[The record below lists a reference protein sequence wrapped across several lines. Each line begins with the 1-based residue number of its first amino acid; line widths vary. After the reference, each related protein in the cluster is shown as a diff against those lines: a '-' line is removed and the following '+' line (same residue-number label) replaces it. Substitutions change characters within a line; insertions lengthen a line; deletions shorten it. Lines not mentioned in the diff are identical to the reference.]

1 MNKRSEQELFLNYIR
16 DIYLAYP
23 SLEITEDTI
32 YNELSHFYE
41 ENGIRKRIGNNGL
54 LLNVQQSLTKK
65 FGSKFSSGG
74 YFWFYENRKNFGDTD
89 YYNKLYDAIKLYISV
104 DAENLYDV
112 TRKVI
117 EYMQKENVLTQTK
130 VAKNMRNDVL
140 VVRVANGEEAK
151 KVIDFVNGLGYKSSI
166 KPNPFV
172 FSSGKVSITKDGSLS
187 YNGTVCNMITNYLR
201 NCRFRNKM
209 DSANIDGLYKYV
221 NDTIKKLKGPYKK
234 EAMQLYQI
242 DTEQKYKDIL
252 MTLNIISK
260 NLDGTITL
268 EEIFEEEKGK
278 NVSSTSTIKKD
289 DKDKIKYVLSGL
301 SKYYS
306 TSDIH
311 SIMIQYISD
320 GRLEHFTRRDNIR
333 QVMTSFTPEKLDAM
347 LTEMSYNALIDA
359 VIATKEKYPNINQA
373 EYAIKLFVINS
384 DLSGFTNDNNS
395 RSYLGLVSL
404 PTKIIDAL
412 TKDLPDS
419 YKNAL
424 YSIINLN
431 YEERSIMKKLLD
443 KSDVSKI
450 PSEALSTARGNLA
463 LLDNL
468 TRFITNNIYENN
480 KKDVKIARGY

>member
-1 MNKRSEQELFLNYIR
+1 MSKRNEQELFLSYIR
-16 DIYLAYP
+16 DIYLANPY
-23 SLEITEDTI
+23 LEIKDDTI

-54 LLNVQQSLTKK
+54 LLNVQQSLAKK

-89 YYNKLYDAIKLYISV
+89 YYNKLYNAIKLYISV

-112 TRKVI
+112 TTKII
-117 EYMQKENVLTQTK
+117 EYIQKENILTQTK

-140 VVRVANGEEAK
+140 VVRVSNGEEAK
-151 KVIDFVNGLGYKSSI
+151 KVIDFVNSLNYKSNI
-166 KPNPFV
+166 KPNPFAL
-172 FSSGKVSITKDGSLS
+172 SSDKASVTRDGSLS

-201 NCRFRNKM
+201 DCRFRNKM

-234 EAMQLYQI
+234 EAIQLYQI

-252 MTLNIISK
+252 MTLNIMSK
-260 NLDGTITL
+260 NLDGTISL
-268 EEIFEEEKGK
+268 ETIFKEDRNK
-278 NVSSTSTIKKD
+278 NISSTSTIKKD

-301 SKYYS
+301 SKYYN

-311 SIMIQYISD
+311 SIMMQYISD

-333 QVMTSFTPEKLDAM
+333 QVMSSFTPEKLDTI

-373 EYAIKLFVINS
+373 EYAIKLFILNS

-404 PTKIIDAL
+404 PTKILDAL

-424 YSIINLN
+424 YSIINLS
-431 YEERSIMKKLLD
+431 YEERIIIKKLLD

-450 PSEALSTARGNLA
+450 PSAALTTARENLA

-468 TRFITNNIYENN
+468 TQFITNNIYENN
-480 KKDVKIARGY
+480 KKDVKTARSY

>member
-1 MNKRSEQELFLNYIR
+1 MSKRNEQELFLSYIR
-16 DIYLAYP
+16 DIYLANPY
-23 SLEITEDTI
+23 LEINDDTI

-54 LLNVQQSLTKK
+54 LLNVQQSLARK

-89 YYNKLYDAIKLYISV
+89 YYNKLYNAIKLYISV

-112 TRKVI
+112 TTKII
-117 EYMQKENVLTQTK
+117 EYIQKENILTQTK

-140 VVRVANGEEAK
+140 VVRVSNGEEAK
-151 KVIDFVNGLGYKSSI
+151 KVIDFVNSLNYKSNI
-166 KPNPFV
+166 KPNPFAL
-172 FSSGKVSITKDGSLS
+172 SSDKASVTRDGSLS

-201 NCRFRNKM
+201 DCRFRNKM

-234 EAMQLYQI
+234 EAIQLYQI

-252 MTLNIISK
+252 MTLNIMSK
-260 NLDGTITL
+260 NLDGTISL
-268 EEIFEEEKGK
+268 ETIFKEDINK
-278 NVSSTSTIKKD
+278 NISSTSTIKKD

-301 SKYYS
+301 SKYYN

-311 SIMIQYISD
+311 SIMMQYISD

-333 QVMTSFTPEKLDAM
+333 QVMSSFTPEKLDAL

-359 VIATKEKYPNINQA
+359 VIATKEKYSNINQA
-373 EYAIKLFVINS
+373 EYAIKLFILNS

-404 PTKIIDAL
+404 PTKILDAL

-424 YSIINLN
+424 YSIINLSS
-431 YEERSIMKKLLD
+431 EERSIMKRLLD
-443 KSDVSKI
+443 KSDVSKV
-450 PSEALSTARGNLA
+450 PSAALSTARENLA

-468 TRFITNNIYENN
+468 TQFITNNIYENN
-480 KKDVKIARGY
+480 KKDVKTVRSY

>member
-1 MNKRSEQELFLNYIR
+1 MSKRNEQELFLSYIR
-16 DIYLAYP
+16 DIYLANPY
-23 SLEITEDTI
+23 LEINDDTI

-54 LLNVQQSLTKK
+54 LLNVQQSLARK

-89 YYNKLYDAIKLYISV
+89 YYNKLYNAIKLYISV

-112 TRKVI
+112 TTKII
-117 EYMQKENVLTQTK
+117 EYIQKENILTQTK

-140 VVRVANGEEAK
+140 VVRVSNGEEAK
-151 KVIDFVNGLGYKSSI
+151 KVIDFVNSLNYKSNI
-166 KPNPFV
+166 KPNPFALSNDKASV
-172 FSSGKVSITKDGSLS
+172 TRDGSLS

-201 NCRFRNKM
+201 DCRFRNKM

-234 EAMQLYQI
+234 EAIQLYQI

-252 MTLNIISK
+252 MTLDIMSK
-260 NLDGTITL
+260 NLDGTISL
-268 EEIFEEEKGK
+268 ETIFKEDRNK
-278 NVSSTSTIKKD
+278 NISSTSTIKKD

-301 SKYYS
+301 SKYYN

-311 SIMIQYISD
+311 SIMMQYISD

-333 QVMTSFTPEKLDAM
+333 QVMSSFTPEKLDTI
-347 LTEMSYNALIDA
+347 LSEMSYNALIDA

-373 EYAIKLFVINS
+373 EYAIKLFILNS
-384 DLSGFTNDNNS
+384 DLSGFTNENNS

-404 PTKIIDAL
+404 PTKILEAL

-419 YKNAL
+419 YKSAL
-424 YSIINLN
+424 YSIINLS
-431 YEERSIMKKLLD
+431 YEERSIIKKLLD

-450 PSEALSTARGNLA
+450 PSEALSIARGNVA

-468 TRFITNNIYENN
+468 TQFITNNIYENN
-480 KKDVKIARGY
+480 KKDIKAARSY

>member
-1 MNKRSEQELFLNYIR
+1 
-16 DIYLAYP
+16 
-23 SLEITEDTI
+23 
-32 YNELSHFYE
+32 
-41 ENGIRKRIGNNGL
+41 
-54 LLNVQQSLTKK
+54 
-65 FGSKFSSGG
+65 
-74 YFWFYENRKNFGDTD
+74 
-89 YYNKLYDAIKLYISV
+89 
-104 DAENLYDV
+104 
-112 TRKVI
+112 
-117 EYMQKENVLTQTK
+117 
-130 VAKNMRNDVL
+130 MRNDVL

-172 FSSGKVSITKDGSLS
+172 FSSGKASITRDGSLS

-201 NCRFRNKM
+201 DCRFRNKM

-242 DTEQKYKDIL
+242 DTERKYKDIL
-252 MTLNIISK
+252 MIFDIISK

-333 QVMTSFTPEKLDAM
+333 QVMSSFTPEKLDAL

-424 YSIINLN
+424 YSIIYLN

>member
-1 MNKRSEQELFLNYIR
+1 MSKRNEQELFLDYIR

-23 SLEITEDTI
+23 KLEITEDTI

-54 LLNVQQSLTKK
+54 LLNVQQSLAKK

-74 YFWFYENRKNFGDTD
+74 YFWFYENRKNYGDTA

-112 TRKVI
+112 TTKVI
-117 EYMQKENVLTQTK
+117 EYMQKEDIFTQSK

-151 KVIDFVNGLGYKSSI
+151 KVIDFVNSLGYKSNI

-172 FSSGKVSITKDGSLS
+172 FSSGKVSITKDGGLS
-187 YNGTVCNMITNYLR
+187 YNYTICNIIANYLR
-201 NCRFRNKM
+201 DCKAKNKM

-242 DTEQKYKDIL
+242 DTERKYKDIL
-252 MTLNIISK
+252 MIFDIISK

-268 EEIFEEEKGK
+268 EEIFKEEKSK

-311 SIMIQYISD
+311 SIMMQYISD

-333 QVMTSFTPEKLDAM
+333 QVMSSFTSEKLDTI
-347 LTEMSYNALIDA
+347 LSEMSYNALIDA
-359 VIATKEKYPNINQA
+359 VLATKEKYPNINQA

-404 PTKIIDAL
+404 PTKILDAL
-412 TKDLPDS
+412 TKDLPTS

-424 YSIINLN
+424 YSIINLSS
-431 YEERSIMKKLLD
+431 EERNIMKRLLD

-450 PSEALSTARGNLA
+450 PSAALSTARESLT

-468 TRFITNNIYENN
+468 TQFITNNIYENN
-480 KKDVKIARGY
+480 KKDVKTARSY

>member
-23 SLEITEDTI
+23 SLEINDDTI

-54 LLNVQQSLTKK
+54 LLNVQQSLAKK

-74 YFWFYENRKNFGDTD
+74 YFWFYENRKNYGDTD

-117 EYMQKENVLTQTK
+117 EYIQKENVLTQTK

-172 FSSGKVSITKDGSLS
+172 FSSGKASITRDGSLS

-201 NCRFRNKM
+201 DCRFRNKM

-242 DTEQKYKDIL
+242 DTERKYKDIL
-252 MTLNIISK
+252 MIFDIISK

-333 QVMTSFTPEKLDAM
+333 QVMSSFTPEKLDAL
-347 LTEMSYNALIDA
+347 LTEMSY
-359 VIATKEKYPNINQA
+359 NQA

-431 YEERSIMKKLLD
+431 YEEKSIMKKLLD

>member
-1 MNKRSEQELFLNYIR
+1 M
-16 DIYLAYP
+16 
-23 SLEITEDTI
+23 
-32 YNELSHFYE
+32 
-41 ENGIRKRIGNNGL
+41 
-54 LLNVQQSLTKK
+54 
-65 FGSKFSSGG
+65 
-74 YFWFYENRKNFGDTD
+74 
-89 YYNKLYDAIKLYISV
+89 
-104 DAENLYDV
+104 
-112 TRKVI
+112 
-117 EYMQKENVLTQTK
+117 M
-130 VAKNMRNDVL
+130 
-140 VVRVANGEEAK
+140 
-151 KVIDFVNGLGYKSSI
+151 
-166 KPNPFV
+166 
-172 FSSGKVSITKDGSLS
+172 
-187 YNGTVCNMITNYLR
+187 
-201 NCRFRNKM
+201 
-209 DSANIDGLYKYV
+209 
-221 NDTIKKLKGPYKK
+221 
-234 EAMQLYQI
+234 
-242 DTEQKYKDIL
+242 
-252 MTLNIISK
+252 
-260 NLDGTITL
+260 
-268 EEIFEEEKGK
+268 
-278 NVSSTSTIKKD
+278 
-289 DKDKIKYVLSGL
+289 
-301 SKYYS
+301 
-306 TSDIH
+306 
-311 SIMIQYISD
+311 QYISD

-333 QVMTSFTPEKLDAM
+333 QVMSSFTPEKLDAL

-431 YEERSIMKKLLD
+431 YEEKSIMKKLLD

>member
-23 SLEITEDTI
+23 SLEINDDTI

-54 LLNVQQSLTKK
+54 LLNVQQSLARK

-74 YFWFYENRKNFGDTD
+74 YFWFYENRKNFGDAD

-117 EYMQKENVLTQTK
+117 EYIQKENVLTQTK

-140 VVRVANGEEAK
+140 VVIVANGEDAK

-187 YNGTVCNMITNYLR
+187 YNYTICNIIANYLR
-201 NCRFRNKM
+201 DCKAKNKM
-209 DSANIDGLYKYV
+209 DSANIDGLYKYI

-242 DTEQKYKDIL
+242 DTERKYKDIL
-252 MTLNIISK
+252 MIFYIISK

-268 EEIFEEEKGK
+268 KEIFEEE
-278 NVSSTSTIKKD
+278 
-289 DKDKIKYVLSGL
+289 
-301 SKYYS
+301 
-306 TSDIH
+306 
-311 SIMIQYISD
+311 
-320 GRLEHFTRRDNIR
+320 R
-333 QVMTSFTPEKLDAM
+333 
-347 LTEMSYNALIDA
+347 
-359 VIATKEKYPNINQA
+359 
-373 EYAIKLFVINS
+373 
-384 DLSGFTNDNNS
+384 
-395 RSYLGLVSL
+395 
-404 PTKIIDAL
+404 
-412 TKDLPDS
+412 
-419 YKNAL
+419 
-424 YSIINLN
+424 
-431 YEERSIMKKLLD
+431 
-443 KSDVSKI
+443 
-450 PSEALSTARGNLA
+450 
-463 LLDNL
+463 
-468 TRFITNNIYENN
+468 
-480 KKDVKIARGY
+480 

>member
-1 MNKRSEQELFLNYIR
+1 MQ
-16 DIYLAYP
+16 
-23 SLEITEDTI
+23 
-32 YNELSHFYE
+32 
-41 ENGIRKRIGNNGL
+41 
-54 LLNVQQSLTKK
+54 
-65 FGSKFSSGG
+65 
-74 YFWFYENRKNFGDTD
+74 YENRKNYGDTD

-117 EYMQKENVLTQTK
+117 EYIQKENVLTQTK

-172 FSSGKVSITKDGSLS
+172 FSSGKASITRDGSLS

-201 NCRFRNKM
+201 DCRFRNKM

-242 DTEQKYKDIL
+242 DTERKYKDIL
-252 MTLNIISK
+252 MIFDIISK

-333 QVMTSFTPEKLDAM
+333 QVMSSFTPEKLDAL

-431 YEERSIMKKLLD
+431 YEEKSIMKKLLD

-480 KKDVKIARGY
+480 KKDVKIARGYQNKLIK

>member
-1 MNKRSEQELFLNYIR
+1 MSKRNEQELFLNYIR

-23 SLEITEDTI
+23 SLEITEDSI

-54 LLNVQQSLTKK
+54 LLNVQQSLARK

-89 YYNKLYDAIKLYISV
+89 YYNKLYNAIKLYISV

-112 TRKVI
+112 TTKII
-117 EYMQKENVLTQTK
+117 EYIQKENVLTQTK

-140 VVRVANGEEAK
+140 VVRVSNGEEAK
-151 KVIDFVNGLGYKSSI
+151 KVIDFVNSLNYKSNI
-166 KPNPFV
+166 KPNPFAL
-172 FSSGKVSITKDGSLS
+172 SSGKASITRDGSLS

-201 NCRFRNKM
+201 DCRFRNKM

-234 EAMQLYQI
+234 EAIQLYQI

-252 MTLNIISK
+252 MTLNIMSK
-260 NLDGTITL
+260 NLDGTISL
-268 EEIFEEEKGK
+268 ETIFKEDRNK
-278 NVSSTSTIKKD
+278 NISSTSTIKKD

-301 SKYYS
+301 SKYYN

-311 SIMIQYISD
+311 SIMMQYISD

-333 QVMTSFTPEKLDAM
+333 QVMSSFTPEKLDTI
-347 LTEMSYNALIDA
+347 LSEMSYNALIDA

-373 EYAIKLFVINS
+373 EYAIKLFILNS
-384 DLSGFTNDNNS
+384 DLSGFTNENNS

-404 PTKIIDAL
+404 PTKILEAL

-419 YKNAL
+419 YKSAL
-424 YSIINLN
+424 YSIINLS
-431 YEERSIMKKLLD
+431 YEERSIIKKLLD

-450 PSEALSTARGNLA
+450 PSEALSIARGNVA

-468 TRFITNNIYENN
+468 TQFITNNIYENN
-480 KKDVKIARGY
+480 KKDIKAARSY

>member
-1 MNKRSEQELFLNYIR
+1 MSKRNEQELFLSYIR
-16 DIYLAYP
+16 DIYLANPY
-23 SLEITEDTI
+23 LEINDDTI

-54 LLNVQQSLTKK
+54 LLNVQQSLARK

-89 YYNKLYDAIKLYISV
+89 YYNKLYNAIKLYISV

-112 TRKVI
+112 TTKII
-117 EYMQKENVLTQTK
+117 EYIQKENILTQTK

-140 VVRVANGEEAK
+140 VVRVSNGEEAK
-151 KVIDFVNGLGYKSSI
+151 KVIDFVNSLNYKSNI
-166 KPNPFV
+166 KPNPFAL
-172 FSSGKVSITKDGSLS
+172 SSGKASITRDGSLS

-201 NCRFRNKM
+201 DCRFRNKM

-234 EAMQLYQI
+234 EAIQLYQI

-252 MTLNIISK
+252 MTLNIMSK
-260 NLDGTITL
+260 NLDGTISL
-268 EEIFEEEKGK
+268 ETIFKEDRNK
-278 NVSSTSTIKKD
+278 NISSTSTIKKD

-301 SKYYS
+301 SKYYN

-311 SIMIQYISD
+311 SIMMQYISD

-333 QVMTSFTPEKLDAM
+333 QVMSSFTPEKLDTI
-347 LTEMSYNALIDA
+347 LSEMSYNALIDA

-373 EYAIKLFVINS
+373 EYAIKLFILNS
-384 DLSGFTNDNNS
+384 DLSGFTNENNS

-404 PTKIIDAL
+404 PTKILEAL

-419 YKNAL
+419 YKSAL
-424 YSIINLN
+424 YSIINLS
-431 YEERSIMKKLLD
+431 YEERSIIKKLLD

-450 PSEALSTARGNLA
+450 PSEALSIARGNVA

-468 TRFITNNIYENN
+468 TQFITNNIYENN
-480 KKDVKIARGY
+480 KKDIKAARSY

>member
-23 SLEITEDTI
+23 SLEINDDTI

-54 LLNVQQSLTKK
+54 LLNVQQSLAKK
-65 FGSKFSSGG
+65 FGYKFSSGG
-74 YFWFYENRKNFGDTD
+74 YFWFYENRKNYGDTD

-117 EYMQKENVLTQTK
+117 EYIQKENVLTQTK

-172 FSSGKVSITKDGSLS
+172 FSSGKASITRDGSLS

-201 NCRFRNKM
+201 DCRFRNKM
-209 DSANIDGLYKYV
+209 DSANIDGLYKYI

-242 DTEQKYKDIL
+242 DTERKYKDIL

-311 SIMIQYISD
+311 SIMMQYISD

-333 QVMTSFTPEKLDAM
+333 QVMSSFTPEKLDAL

>member
-1 MNKRSEQELFLNYIR
+1 MNKRSEQELFLSYIR
-16 DIYLAYP
+16 DIYLANPY
-23 SLEITEDTI
+23 LEINDDTI

-54 LLNVQQSLTKK
+54 LLNVQQSLARK

-89 YYNKLYDAIKLYISV
+89 YYNKLYNAIKLYISV

-112 TRKVI
+112 TTKII
-117 EYMQKENVLTQTK
+117 EYIQKENILTQTK

-140 VVRVANGEEAK
+140 VVRVSNGEEAK
-151 KVIDFVNGLGYKSSI
+151 KVIDFVNSLNYKSNI
-166 KPNPFV
+166 KPNPFAL
-172 FSSGKVSITKDGSLS
+172 SSGKASITRDGSLS

-201 NCRFRNKM
+201 DCRFRNKM

-234 EAMQLYQI
+234 EAIQLYQI

-252 MTLNIISK
+252 MTLNIMSK
-260 NLDGTITL
+260 NLDGTISL
-268 EEIFEEEKGK
+268 ETIFKEDRNK
-278 NVSSTSTIKKD
+278 NISSTSTIKKD

-301 SKYYS
+301 SKYYN

-311 SIMIQYISD
+311 SIMMQYISD

-333 QVMTSFTPEKLDAM
+333 QVMSSFTPEKLDTI
-347 LTEMSYNALIDA
+347 LSEMSYNALIDA

-373 EYAIKLFVINS
+373 EYAIKLFILNS
-384 DLSGFTNDNNS
+384 DLSGFTNENNS

-404 PTKIIDAL
+404 PTKILEAL

-419 YKNAL
+419 YKSAL
-424 YSIINLN
+424 YSIINLS
-431 YEERSIMKKLLD
+431 YEERSIIKKLLD

-450 PSEALSTARGNLA
+450 PSEALSIARGNVA

-468 TRFITNNIYENN
+468 TQFITNNIYENN
-480 KKDVKIARGY
+480 KKDIKAARSY

>member
-16 DIYLAYP
+16 DIYIAYP
-23 SLEITEDTI
+23 SLEINDDTI

-54 LLNVQQSLTKK
+54 LLNVQQSLARK

-74 YFWFYENRKNFGDTD
+74 YFWFYENRKNYGDTD

-117 EYMQKENVLTQTK
+117 EYIQKENVLTQTK

-172 FSSGKVSITKDGSLS
+172 FSSGKASITRDGSLS

-201 NCRFRNKM
+201 DCRFRNKM

-242 DTEQKYKDIL
+242 DTERKYKDIL
-252 MTLNIISK
+252 MIFDIISK

-268 EEIFEEEKGK
+268 EEIFEEEKCK
-278 NVSSTSTIKKD
+278 NVRSTSTIKKD

-333 QVMTSFTPEKLDAM
+333 QVMSSFTPEKLDAL
-347 LTEMSYNALIDA
+347 LTEMS
-359 VIATKEKYPNINQA
+359 INQA

-431 YEERSIMKKLLD
+431 YEEKSIMKKLLD

>member
-23 SLEITEDTI
+23 SLEINDDTI

-54 LLNVQQSLTKK
+54 LLNVQQSLAKK
-65 FGSKFSSGG
+65 FGSKFSSCG
-74 YFWFYENRKNFGDTD
+74 YFWLYENRKNYGDTD

-117 EYMQKENVLTQTK
+117 EYIQKENVLTQTK

-172 FSSGKVSITKDGSLS
+172 FSSGKASITRDGSLS

-201 NCRFRNKM
+201 DCRFRNKM
-209 DSANIDGLYKYV
+209 DSANIDGLYKYI

-242 DTEQKYKDIL
+242 DTERKYKDIL

-311 SIMIQYISD
+311 SIMMQYISD

-333 QVMTSFTPEKLDAM
+333 QVMSSFTPEKLDAL

>member
-1 MNKRSEQELFLNYIR
+1 MSKRSEQELFLDYIR

-23 SLEITEDTI
+23 NLEINEDTI

-54 LLNVQQSLTKK
+54 LLNVQQSLAKK

-74 YFWFYENRKNFGDTD
+74 YFWFYENRKNYGDTA

-112 TRKVI
+112 TTKII
-117 EYMQKENVLTQTK
+117 EYMQKENILTQSK

-140 VVRVANGEEAK
+140 VVRVANSEEAK
-151 KVIDFVNGLGYKSSI
+151 KVIDFVNSLGYKSNI

-172 FSSGKVSITKDGSLS
+172 FSSGKVSVTRDGTLS
-187 YNGTVCNMITNYLR
+187 YNSTVCNIIANYLR
-201 NCRFRNKM
+201 DCKVKNKM
-209 DSANIDGLYKYV
+209 DSASIDGLYKYV

-242 DTEQKYKDIL
+242 DTERKYKDIL
-252 MTLNIISK
+252 MTFDIISK

-268 EEIFEEEKGK
+268 EEIFKEDMSK

-311 SIMIQYISD
+311 SIMMQYISD

-333 QVMTSFTPEKLDAM
+333 QVMSSFTSEKLDTI
-347 LTEMSYNALIDA
+347 LSEMSYNALIDA
-359 VIATKEKYPNINQA
+359 VLATKEKYPNINQA

-404 PTKIIDAL
+404 PTKILDAL
-412 TKDLPDS
+412 TKDLPAS
-419 YKNAL
+419 YKNVL
-424 YSIINLN
+424 YSIINSSP
-431 YEERSIMKKLLD
+431 EERSTMKKLLD

-450 PSEALSTARGNLA
+450 PSAVLSTARENLA

-468 TRFITNNIYENN
+468 TQFITNNIYENN
-480 KKDVKIARGY
+480 KKDVKTVRSY

>member
-1 MNKRSEQELFLNYIR
+1 
-16 DIYLAYP
+16 
-23 SLEITEDTI
+23 
-32 YNELSHFYE
+32 
-41 ENGIRKRIGNNGL
+41 
-54 LLNVQQSLTKK
+54 
-65 FGSKFSSGG
+65 
-74 YFWFYENRKNFGDTD
+74 
-89 YYNKLYDAIKLYISV
+89 
-104 DAENLYDV
+104 
-112 TRKVI
+112 
-117 EYMQKENVLTQTK
+117 
-130 VAKNMRNDVL
+130 MRNDVL

-172 FSSGKVSITKDGSLS
+172 FSSGKASITRDGSLS
-187 YNGTVCNMITNYLR
+187 YNDTVCNMITNYLR
-201 NCRFRNKM
+201 DCRFRNKM

-242 DTEQKYKDIL
+242 DTERKYKDIL
-252 MTLNIISK
+252 MIFDIISK

-333 QVMTSFTPEKLDAM
+333 QVMSSFTPEKLDAL

-424 YSIINLN
+424 YSIIYLN